1 MSSYSTCR
9 GRSPLSISVARK
21 TCLGFGRYN
30 LAEMLGFEETSVQRI
45 YLDHNATTPLLP
57 AVVDR
62 MTEELREDFGN
73 PSSVHH
79 FGQQAKAA
87 IDEART
93 NVATLIGADP
103 SEVLFTSGGT
113 EADNIAIRGA
123 AEALEPTGK
132 RHLVASAIEHEA
144 VLNTLKA
151 LVKRGWRTT
160 LLAAD
165 QTGILTAA
173 MLRDALADDT
183 ALVSVMHANN
193 EIGTIQPIAELARL
207 ARERGALFHTDA
219 VQSAGKIPIDVK
231 AMAVDMLSVSA
242 HKFYGPKGV
251 GALWIRRGL
260 RVLPLL
266 TGGRQERSGRA
277 GTENVAGIVGMGV
290 AARIATGKMSDEGR
304 RLATLRDR
312 LEAGILRA
320 VPGTAVNGSP
330 EARVPNTTNISFDRV
345 EAESLLIALDLEGI
359 AVSTGSACSSGT
371 LEPSHVLKA
380 MGFNAHRTQNSI
392 RFSLGAANTDAE
404 IDRVISV
411 LPGIVEKLRSLTRTS
426 VRA

>member
-1 MSSYSTCR
+1 
-9 GRSPLSISVARK
+9 
-21 TCLGFGRYN
+21 
-30 LAEMLGFEETSVQRI
+30 MLGFEETIVQRI

-57 AVVDR
+57 AVIDR

-93 NVATLIGADP
+93 NVANLIGADP

-113 EADNIAIRGA
+113 EADNIAVRGA

-132 RHLVASAIEHEA
+132 RHLVASPMEHEA

-151 LVKRGWRTT
+151 LAKRGWRTT

-165 QTGILTAA
+165 QTGVLSAA
-173 MLRDALADDT
+173 VLRDGLADDT
-183 ALVSVMHANN
+183 TLVSVMHANN
-193 EIGTIQPIAELARL
+193 EIGTIQPIAELAG
-207 ARERGALFHTDA
+207 AAHDRGALFHTDA
-219 VQSAGKIPIDVK
+219 VQSVGKIPVNVK
-231 AMAVDMLSVSA
+231 TLGVDMLSMSA

-266 TGGRQERSGRA
+266 TGGRQERSRRA

-290 AARIATGKMSDEGR
+290 AARIAAGKMADEGR

-345 EAESLLIALDLEGI
+345 EAESLLIALDLQGI

-380 MGFNAHRTQNSI
+380 MGFSAHRAQNSI
-392 RFSLGAANTDAE
+392 RFSLGTSNTDAE
-404 IDRVISV
+404 IDRVIAV
-411 LPGIVEKLRSLTRTS
+411 LPGIVDKLRSLTRMPA
-426 VRA
+426 RA

>member
-1 MSSYSTCR
+1 
-9 GRSPLSISVARK
+9 
-21 TCLGFGRYN
+21 
-30 LAEMLGFEETSVQRI
+30 VQRI

-62 MTEELREDFGN
+62 MTVVLRDEFGN

-79 FGQQAKAA
+79 FGQQAKAVL
-87 IDEART
+87 DEART
-93 NVATLIGADP
+93 DVANLIGAEP

-123 AEALEPTGK
+123 AEALEAAGR

-151 LVKRGWRTT
+151 LAKRGWRTT
-160 LLAAD
+160 LLPVDQSGIVSPAA
-165 QTGILTAA
+165 
-173 MLRDALADDT
+173 LRDALADDT
-183 ALVSVMHANN
+183 AVVSVMHANN
-193 EIGTIQPIAELARL
+193 EIGTVQPIAELARV
-207 ARERGALFHTDA
+207 AHERGALFHTDA
-219 VQSAGKIPIDVK
+219 VQSAGKIAINVK
-231 AMAVDMLSVSA
+231 TLGVDMLSMSA

-260 RVLPLL
+260 RVSPIL
-266 TGGRQERSGRA
+266 TGGRQERSRRA

-290 AARIATGKMSDEGR
+290 AARIASGKMEDEGR
-304 RLATLRDR
+304 RLSVLRDR
-312 LEAGILRA
+312 LESGILRS
-320 VPGTAVNGSP
+320 VPGTVVNGSAV
-330 EARVPNTTNISFDRV
+330 ARVPNTTNISFDRI
-345 EAESLLIALDLEGI
+345 EAESLLIGLDLQGI

-392 RFSLGAANTDAE
+392 RFSLGAANTEAE
-404 IDRVISV
+404 VDRVIAV
-411 LPGIVEKLRSLTRTS
+411 LPGIVEKLRSLTRAPA
-426 VRA
+426 RA